1 VTSDDRADGFAIFTA
16 NELHSVVTN
25 SKVFQP
31 THSILTMMPSSQPIS
46 SRKLLLLLS
55 LGTPLL
61 SESYQQHLPEL
72 KWGAGALSYAQR
84 DRLSKTSRTLIG
96 RPSASY
102 DLGLGKNQ
110 PIKSSKTSKPAT
122 KTKTPSVTEA
132 VEYLVEHDG
141 VIDYPSPHRVREQ
154 REQLLLMS
162 SSQQSPSTSTQKPTL
177 SYTHQLPRGSLYV
190 VDRSMTSDLD
200 MNTPW
205 VQLLLLEQQQLAILQ
220 GATS

>member
-1 VTSDDRADGFAIFTA
+1 MTSDDRADGFAIFTA

-84 DRLSKTSRTLIG
+84 DRLSKTSRTLFG

-122 KTKTPSVTEA
+122 K
-132 VEYLVEHDG
+132 
-141 VIDYPSPHRVREQ
+141 
-154 REQLLLMS
+154 
-162 SSQQSPSTSTQKPTL
+162 
-177 SYTHQLPRGSLYV
+177 LPRFSSLSLLQLNSTF
-190 VDRSMTSDLD
+190 VDSRLFCALIII
-200 MNTPW
+200 
-205 VQLLLLEQQQLAILQ
+205 QYIYIFIKFFCLFK
-220 GATS
+220 